1 MKNHDR
7 GKLFELFVGL
17 NLCKQLTFN
26 RASNPHEYIDNMY
39 SQYSSEVDTVKSY
52 ATISSNKLK
61 SQFKID
67 ECYWTSYGKSD
78 FVSFDL
84 PDAGCSD
91 LVIKSDNKYIG
102 LSLKLTNTGNITL
115 SSFGIESIS
124 SSIGFNPESLF
135 SIKYK
140 MDEELSNNS
149 YGNNMEERKRWYK
162 TTKNKVVSS
171 IGISYRHQM
180 RDLIHDNLSSK
191 SKHSIDGHIRN
202 VYNINSEVPLYT
214 VGYNIKTSSVNISNN
229 KEILENKIKS
239 IDKYNISSNGTY
251 IWIDTNHSKFIHHNI
266 KFQNTPFSAINFN
279 TRKTRS

>member
-26 RASNPHEYIDNMY
+26 RASNPNEYIERMY
-39 SQYSSEVDTVKSY
+39 SQYGNEVETVKSY
-52 ATISSNKLK
+52 AIKSSDRLK
-61 SQFKID
+61 SQFKVD

-91 LVIKSDNKYIG
+91 LVIKSDKNFIG

-115 SSFGIESIS
+115 SSFGLESIS
-124 SSIGFNPESLF
+124 SSIGFDHANLF

-140 MDEELSNNS
+140 MDKELEDNS
-149 YGNNMEERKRWYK
+149 HGNNTEERKQWYK
-162 TTKNKVVSS
+162 KTKSKKISE
-171 IGISYRHQM
+171 IGILYRHQM
-180 RDLIHDNLSSK
+180 RDLIHDNLIDK
-191 SKHSIDGHIRN
+191 SKHDIDNHIRN
-202 VYNINSEVPLYT
+202 VYNVNSDIPLYT
-214 VGYNIKTSSVNISNN
+214 LGYNIKTDSVNLTNN
-229 KEILENKIKS
+229 KEILENNIKS

-251 IWIDTNHSKFIHHNI
+251 IWIDTNNSKFIHHNI

-279 TRKTRS
+279 TRKTR